1 MGIAYVSIT
10 SHHGIQGA
18 RWNPIA
24 GWLAAAGRRP
34 DLANCMAP
42 QFLGN
47 DIYRRSS
54 YGGLHPLAIPRVSTA
69 IDLARALG
77 WIDGRSYRTVR
88 PASVA
93 ALSRFHD
100 PDYLAALQQAERDQ
114 ALPADL
120 QERYRIGRDAN
131 PIFPEVFSRPA
142 TACGASLKAA
152 ALVAEGGVVFSPAGG
167 THHGRPDRA
176 SGFCY
181 LNDPVLAILALLDSG
196 IGPVFYLDIDAHHG
210 DGVQDAFTGDER
222 VWTVSLHEAGRW
234 PHRPPAPAGS
244 LEDRGGG
251 QARNLPLPAGFH
263 DDEMAFLLE
272 AAVLPLIQRVQPAAL
287 VLQAGADC
295 LADDPMSGL
304 MLSNAGYWQVLRQVQ
319 GMAPRLI
326 VLGGGG
332 YNPWSVARAWV
343 GCWGILTG
351 REPPEELPPAAEAL
365 LRAITW
371 RHSRAKN
378 PPARW
383 FTSLTDPPSRGP
395 VRDEIRAI
403 AREVL
408 RP

>member
-1 MGIAYVSIT
+1 MSALPHIAVFKT
-10 SHHGIQGA
+10 RRNLA
-18 RWNPIA
+18 D
-24 GWLAAAGRRP
+24 GWLAPAGHRP
-34 DLANCMAP
+34 DLPNRMAP

-77 WIDGRSYRTVR
+77 WIDRRSYREVR
-88 PASVA
+88 PASPA

-114 ALPADL
+114 ALPAAL
-120 QERYRIGRDAN
+120 QERFRIGRDAN
-131 PIFPEVFSRPA
+131 PIFPEVFRRPA

-152 ALVAEGGVVFSPAGG
+152 ALVAAGGMVFSPAGG

-176 SGFCY
+176 AGFCY
-181 LNDPVLAILALLDSG
+181 LNDPALAILALLDAG
-196 IGPVFYLDIDAHHG
+196 IHPVFYLDIDAHHG
-210 DGVQDAFTGDER
+210 DGVQDAFAGEAR

-234 PHRPPAPAGS
+234 PHRPPAPAGG
-244 LEDRGGG
+244 LADRGGG

-263 DDEMAFLLE
+263 DDEMDFLLE
-272 AAVLPLIQRVQPAAL
+272 AAVLPLIERVRPAAL
-287 VLQAGADC
+287 VLQAGADG

-304 MLSNAGYWQVLRQVQ
+304 MLSNGGYWQVLRRVKDL
-319 GMAPRLI
+319 APRLI

-351 REPPEELPPAAEAL
+351 REPPDRLPPAAEAL
-365 LRAITW
+365 LRAISW
-371 RHSRAKN
+371 RHSRAKH
-378 PPARW
+378 PPERW

>member
-1 MGIAYVSIT
+1 MT
-10 SHHGIQGA
+10 
-18 RWNPIA
+18 P
-24 GWLAAAGRRP
+24 L
-34 DLANCMAP
+34 
-42 QFLGN
+42 FLGN

-77 WIDGRSYRTVR
+77 WLGEGRYREVA
-88 PASVA
+88 PASPA
-93 ALSRFHD
+93 ALARFHD

-114 ALPADL
+114 ALPAAQ
-120 QERYRIGRDAN
+120 QERYRIGRDSN
-131 PIFPEVFSRPA
+131 PIFPEVFTRPA
-142 TACGASLKAA
+142 TACGASLTAA
-152 ALVAEGGVVFSPAGG
+152 ALVTAGGQIFSPAGG

-196 IGPVFYLDIDAHHG
+196 IAPVFYLDIDAHHG
-210 DGVQDAFTGDER
+210 DGVQDAFADEPR
-222 VWTVSLHEAGRW
+222 VWTLSLHESGRW
-234 PHRPPAPAGS
+234 PHKPPAPAGG
-244 LEDRGGG
+244 LADRGGG

-272 AAVLPLIQRVQPAAL
+272 TAILPLIEQVSPAAL

-295 LADDPMSGL
+295 LADDPMSNL
-304 MLSNAGYWQVLRQVQ
+304 ALSNGGYWQVLRQVKDL
-319 GMAPRLI
+319 APRLI

-351 REPPEELPPAAEAL
+351 RAPPEELPPEAEAL
-365 LRAITW
+365 LRAIRW
-371 RHSRAKN
+371 RNSRAKT
-378 PPARW
+378 PPERW

-395 VRDEIRAI
+395 VRPEIRALPQ
-403 AREVL
+403 EVL